1 MEDFMV
7 ILCCAVAVIFAI
19 IVAIELVEENGDW
32 EDNNQTEIL
41 LFLCHCMGQV
51 LRARAARVGRR
62 RHENRSCWAYPRPQ
76 TYMER
81 LLLGSY
87 SDRMFKSRLRLSR
100 ETFEFLTARIAP
112 QLQRSN
118 TNYRKAISIEKR
130 VCVALHRLASG
141 SNLQVIADLYG
152 ISTSAAQKIVI
163 DFSDAM
169 LSSGLHDL
177 YIKWP
182 SLERMQSLAREF
194 EAIQGI
200 PYVIGAVDGSHI
212 PIIAP
217 RAHHEDYFNR
227 KGFHSIILQ
236 MTVASNCAIWDY
248 DIGWAGSLHDWN
260 VFQRSELGQR
270 CEAGALGNYCL
281 LGDCAYPAR
290 FWMLA
295 PFKGSKDGLL
305 PERYHWNYI
314 QSSSRMPVE
323 RAFGMLKARFRI
335 LLKRCDMLLQ
345 NVPKMVR
352 ACLVLHNMC
361 IVHADAFDEGW
372 VREAQVELQRAQM
385 EVAATSRDAV
395 ICSGLNEALAEHTY
409 TLESEPSLAVDRVQD
424 AGIAPLDPAHVSG
437 AHRRDNISRVM
448 FTEKQR
454 KCARMVFGDED
465 SADESFES
473 D

>member
-1 MEDFMV
+1 
-7 ILCCAVAVIFAI
+7 
-19 IVAIELVEENGDW
+19 
-32 EDNNQTEIL
+32 
-41 LFLCHCMGQV
+41 
-51 LRARAARVGRR
+51 
-62 RHENRSCWAYPRPQ
+62 
-76 TYMER
+76 
-81 LLLGSY
+81 
-87 SDRMFKSRLRLSR
+87 MFKTKLRLSR

-118 TNYRKAISIEKR
+118 TNYHKAILIEKR
-130 VCVALHRLASG
+130 VCVALHRLASR
-141 SNLQVIADLYG
+141 SNLQVIVDLYE

-163 DFSDAM
+163 DFSEAM
-169 LSSGLHDL
+169 LSSRLHDL

-200 PYVIGAVDGSHI
+200 PYVIGAMDGSHI

-217 RAHHEDYFNR
+217 RAQHEDYFNR

-305 PERYHWNYI
+305 PE
-314 QSSSRMPVE
+314 
-323 RAFGMLKARFRI
+323 
-335 LLKRCDMLLQ
+335 
-345 NVPKMVR
+345 
-352 ACLVLHNMC
+352 
-361 IVHADAFDEGW
+361 
-372 VREAQVELQRAQM
+372 
-385 EVAATSRDAV
+385 
-395 ICSGLNEALAEHTY
+395 
-409 TLESEPSLAVDRVQD
+409 
-424 AGIAPLDPAHVSG
+424 
-437 AHRRDNISRVM
+437 
-448 FTEKQR
+448 
-454 KCARMVFGDED
+454 
-465 SADESFES
+465 
-473 D
+473 